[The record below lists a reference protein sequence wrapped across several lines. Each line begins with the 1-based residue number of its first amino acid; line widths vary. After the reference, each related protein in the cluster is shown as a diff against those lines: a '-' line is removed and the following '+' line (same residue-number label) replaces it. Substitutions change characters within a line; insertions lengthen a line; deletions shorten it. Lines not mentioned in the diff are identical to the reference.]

1 MSEPARSEA
10 PQVDVRLG
18 STANALQPVSSAER
32 SLGAGRTQWAILLL
46 VAGIVVLLLVIHP
59 FETVSALTLVY
70 VACLPVSARAY
81 LQRKRQDE
89 AAEAGNTG

>member
-1 MSEPARSEA
+1 MVWTILTGILAVSWLPTFSGKG
-10 PQVDVRLG
+10 LK
-18 STANALQPVSSAER
+18 TPVSR
-32 SLGAGRTQWAILLL
+32 QWAIPLLL
-46 VAGIVVLLLVIHP
+46 IAGIVALLLVIHP

-89 AAEAGNTG
+89 VPGP

>member
-1 MSEPARSEA
+1 
-10 PQVDVRLG
+10 
-18 STANALQPVSSAER
+18 
-32 SLGAGRTQWAILLL
+32 
-46 VAGIVVLLLVIHP
+46 VVLLLVIHP